1 MTGVG
6 KVLLYSTCSQE
17 RGPLPYPVCETHF
30 LTPHFS
36 LLLALSCLSTP
47 DPFLFGLQGGDCV
60 EVSISKLDTG
70 CPFSVLNTGSG
81 KLLISQAFALDFP
94 QRWGRGKPS

>member
-1 MTGVG
+1 MFHMQPRKRSTSLSNQQNTLFNPTFSRLP
-6 KVLLYSTCSQE
+6 VL
-17 RGPLPYPVCETHF
+17 
-30 LTPHFS
+30 
-36 LLLALSCLSTP
+36 ACLSTP

-70 CPFSVLNTGSG
+70 CPFSFLNPGSG

-94 QRWGRGKPS
+94 QR